1 MAEEMFNDSVLDL
14 KELELKVGRKTPD
27 CLLTWM
33 KDATDCPEERD
44 DSALSDKIHNL
55 KQDMRALRCTDVRI
69 LRQLV
74 AIHEGIEAV
83 RWLVEERGA
92 LASHGSSLTGSLSSL
107 VTVEEP
113 GASVSP
119 CRDSPSLTFLQDV
132 TEEES
137 ADQPPPAD
145 VEHSHKSPAVSST
158 SRQNFTDP
166 LQGALFRSLRVS
178 HADGRDNPT
187 EDNMA
192 EHSGSLSKEALLLA
206 YDAQWCWVESQD
218 DVTYL

>member
-1 MAEEMFNDSVLDL
+1 MAEETFNDSVLDL

-27 CLLTWM
+27 CLLTWTS
-33 KDATDCPEERD
+33 DATECPDERE
-44 DSALSDKIHNL
+44 DSDLSGKIHNL
-55 KQDMRALRCTDVRI
+55 KQDMRGLRSTDVSI

-74 AIHEGIEAV
+74 AIHEGMEAV

-92 LASHGSSLTGSLSSL
+92 SASHGSSLTGSLSSL

-137 ADQPPPAD
+137 PVDD
-145 VEHSHKSPAVSST
+145 GLSPKHPSVSP
-158 SRQNFTDP
+158 DP
-166 LQGALFRSLRVS
+166 LQGALLRSFRGSN
-178 HADGRDNPT
+178 AEGKPT
-187 EDNMA
+187 APPAEGNMK
-192 EHSGSLSKEALLLA
+192 EHSGSLSKEALLLG